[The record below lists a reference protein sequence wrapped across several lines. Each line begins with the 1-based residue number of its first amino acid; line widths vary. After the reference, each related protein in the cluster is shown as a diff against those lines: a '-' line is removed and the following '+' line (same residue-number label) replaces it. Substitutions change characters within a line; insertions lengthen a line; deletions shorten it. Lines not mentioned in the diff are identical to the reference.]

1 MKIQYKFNILTE
13 LKKAGYSS
21 YKLQKEN
28 ILGQQTIQKI
38 RQGIV
43 VYGTTLEKLCELL
56 NCQPGDILEYI
67 PDEQDDN
74 QNDNQSYN

>member
-74 QNDNQSYN
+74 QSDN